1 MSGAPVH
8 VVEDKASSIAQG
20 SCQAPVVGSATGNA
34 AAERLGSGAAGAAA
48 SIRDDALLGSSM
60 RAGAGSFTK
69 CTNYNDDANDGG
81 DTAASPTS
89 SGASPEQAAFDYLY
103 DSSVA
108 KRYALNTVQPT
119 IVHNYSDVGYALM
132 PLPAPTF
139 KWLKAWYEGHA
150 HEEIKESSAGA
161 VGTQHKAPWYVRH
174 IHYPLKTKLIREL
187 LPLLAEWSG
196 YRAEALQMTSIYGI
210 RRYSRGS
217 VLRMHVDTTVTH
229 VVSAIVNVAQDGM
242 EKDWPLEIKGNDGL
256 YHYVNMKPGEVL
268 IFNIIHSHSPR
279 LSASHITLY
288 FFSVSKV
295 YLSVPFIISNFTS
308 FAHASIWLA
317 QSHRCCF
324 TSRPNACT
332 GGLSHSRAKA
342 TPTFSS
348 TFSLPTRAIGNT
360 TGIEPSEF

>member
-1 MSGAPVH
+1 MRASYLGLRVKSGFDESGRIRESLRRSVLRDQKMGERLIACSVNVSIAFIIFIIFLSRWAMSGAPRH
-8 VVEDKASSIAQG
+8 VVEDKALSIAQG
-20 SCQAPVVGSATGNA
+20 SCQAPIVGGATGNA
-34 AAERLGSGAAGAAA
+34 AAEHLGSEPGAA

-60 RAGAGSFTK
+60 RAGAGASAK
-69 CTNYNDDANDGG
+69 CTNAINDDDG
-81 DTAASPTS
+81 AAAAVSTM
-89 SGASPEQAAFDYLY
+89 SPEQAAFDYLY

-139 KWLKAWYEGHA
+139 KWLKAWYDSHA

-174 IHYPLKTKLIREL
+174 IHYTLKTKLIREL

-256 YHYVNMKPGEVL
+256 YHYVNMKPGEV
-268 IFNIIHSHSPR
+268 
-279 LSASHITLY
+279 
-288 FFSVSKV
+288 
-295 YLSVPFIISNFTS
+295 
-308 FAHASIWLA
+308 
-317 QSHRCCF
+317 
-324 TSRPNACT
+324 
-332 GGLSHSRAKA
+332 
-342 TPTFSS
+342 
-348 TFSLPTRAIGNT
+348 
-360 TGIEPSEF
+360 